1 MNIKNISVNIGKA
14 LLINALFM
22 LISVGISI
30 FYGFDSGF
38 MPLTI
43 SCLIT
48 LLVGGFPLI
57 FARSS
62 SQDSMKDGYV
72 TIVLTWLLSFIF
84 GMLPYI
90 LWGGEFTIIN
100 AWFESVSGYTTTG
113 STILTDIEA
122 LPHSLLFWRSSTHF
136 IGGLGVII
144 FLLLILPDSSPF
156 KLKLTH
162 LELSSIAKDGY
173 RYKSSKT
180 IRVILSVYIG
190 LAVTLALSLWF
201 AGMNG
206 FDAVNHALSTVAT
219 GGFSTKNM
227 SIMHYDS
234 VAIDVIIMIFMAL
247 SAMHFGIIFAIF
259 AQRSLKPLNNAV
271 TKYYFIVIAVISLM
285 ITGSLINNGEG
296 GTFGDNL
303 LKASFQTIS
312 FISTTGFGQCDT
324 SGWPLLASALL
335 LFAAIHC
342 GCSGSTTG
350 GIKADRMLIAG
361 KGLGSEF
368 RKRLAPSSVFRIKM
382 GNTIIPDE
390 VVSNVFLFIVL
401 YLILMF
407 ASFVAVLICGVDI
420 SEAFSGTVASLGNV
434 GPGTGTLGT
443 MGNYS
448 VQPDSAK
455 FIYTLDMFL
464 GRLEIFPILIV
475 VSMMLGRQK
484 K

>member
-1 MNIKNISVNIGKA
+1 M
-14 LLINALFM
+14 
-22 LISVGISI
+22 
-30 FYGFDSGF
+30 
-38 MPLTI
+38 
-43 SCLIT
+43 
-48 LLVGGFPLI
+48 
-57 FARSS
+57 
-62 SQDSMKDGYV
+62 
-72 TIVLTWLLSFIF
+72 
-84 GMLPYI
+84 
-90 LWGGEFTIIN
+90 WGGEFTIIN

-324 SGWPLLASALL
+324 SGWPLLASVLL

-382 GNTIIPDE
+382 GNTIIPNE

-407 ASFVAVLICGVDI
+407 ASFVAVLICGVEI